1 MPEHL
6 PPAAT
11 DAPTGPVA
19 VDTVGPEPGYVAV
32 DPAPTGQLPP
42 PAAPPAGSWTRHHRR
57 WLFAGG
63 AAVLAA
69 GAGIGIWL
77 GTSGTTASGPGI
89 HVRTAVVTV
98 ATGTIKKTV
107 AATGTIEPAQESALD
122 FAVSGTVTAVNVTAG
137 QDVTA
142 GEVLAS
148 VSPTALEAQE
158 SADQAALTA
167 AESKLSSD
175 EAANASTSQLASDR
189 ASVTSAQDE
198 LTTAQKEVADANLT
212 SPIAGSVASVD
223 LTVGEQVGGSASH
236 GAGGTAASSTG
247 STGSGSSSQI
257 EVVSTDSYV
266 VDSTVDD
273 TEVAEVNDGD
283 QAVIT
288 PTGSTTP
295 VYGTVASVGEIASGS
310 STVASFPV
318 TIDVTGDPGG
328 IYAGASADVSI
339 VVKQLNDV
347 VEVPSA
353 AITYSSAQAMVT
365 EVSDGRHVTQPVTTG
380 TTTTSNGETQITRGL
395 NAGQQIIERE
405 VTFTGGSSPFGRG
418 TAGGGA
424 RFFTGVPGGGAGFF
438 GGGSGGG
445 FGGRGLSTNTGGFG
459 G

>member
-6 PPAAT
+6 PPLAT
-11 DAPTGPVA
+11 DAPTGRVA
-19 VDTVGPEPGYVAV
+19 IDTAPVGPGPGHVAV
-32 DPAPTGQLPP
+32 DPAPTGELPP
-42 PAAPPAGSWTRHHRR
+42 PPAGPPAGSWTRRHRR
-57 WLFAGG
+57 WLFAGA

-77 GTSGTTASGPGI
+77 GTSGSTASGPGI
-89 HVRTAVVTV
+89 HVQTAVVTV
-98 ATGTIKKTV
+98 STGTIKKTV
-107 AATGTIEPAQESALD
+107 AATGTIEPAQESDLD

-148 VSPTALEAQE
+148 ISPTALEAQE

-189 ASVTSAQDE
+189 ASVASAQDQ
-198 LTTAQKEVADANLT
+198 LTTAQKEVADTNLT

-223 LTVGEQVGGSASH
+223 LTVGEQVGGSAGH
-236 GAGGTAASSTG
+236 GATTGSTG
-247 STGSGSSSQI
+247 TTGSGSSSQI
-257 EVVSTDSYV
+257 EVVSTGSYV

-318 TIDVTGDPGG
+318 TIDVTGDPSG
-328 IYAGASADVSI
+328 IYAGASANVSV

-353 AITYSSAQAMVT
+353 AITYSSSQAMVT
-365 EVSDGRHVTQPVTTG
+365 EVSDGRHVAQPVTTG
-380 TTTTSNGETQITRGL
+380 TTTTSSGETQITKGL
-395 NAGQQIIERE
+395 HAGQQIIERE

-418 TAGGGA
+418 SAGGGA
-424 RFFTGVPGGGAGFF
+424 RFFSGVPGGGAGFF
-438 GGGSGGG
+438 GGGSGGE
-445 FGGRGLSTNTGGFG
+445 FGRGLSTNTGGFG